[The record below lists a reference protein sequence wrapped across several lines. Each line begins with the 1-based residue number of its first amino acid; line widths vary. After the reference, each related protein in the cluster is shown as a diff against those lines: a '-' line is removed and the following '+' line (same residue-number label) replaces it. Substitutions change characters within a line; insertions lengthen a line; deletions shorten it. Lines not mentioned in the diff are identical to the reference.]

1 MNFLTDFVNLA
12 FNIYGWLIIIRV
24 LLTWIPVNTYHPVVN
39 FITSLTD
46 PYLNLFRRLIPPV
59 GMIDF
64 SPIVAFFVLEVMRMA
79 VLQLL
84 LMLG

>member
-1 MNFLTDFVNLA
+1 MNFLIDFINIA
-12 FNIYGWLIIIRV
+12 FNIYSWLIIIRI
-24 LLTWIPVNTYHPVVN
+24 LLSWIPVNPYSPIVS

-46 PYLNLFRRLIPPV
+46 PYLNLFRRIIPPV

-64 SPIVAFFVLEVMRMA
+64 SPIAAFFVLEVIRMLL
-79 VLQLL
+79 LQLL